1 MPVRE
6 EDRTVKTERSQA
18 GGQKLSHPGRD
29 TASKRGGHPGQA
41 LGGFYFAV
49 PHPNSTVNPL
59 VPLRGN
65 EINKDEDRLFFKR
78 VTHSLER
85 KRKVLQKKD
94 KRTGEEACLG
104 TRPLDLLPHSGGGL
118 EEQELRGL
126 PVPACLCPDHLLA
139 SQPPLQKPL
148 SSDLD
153 FRCLDSLLP
162 RWVGVEREQGSL
174 PAWGQRAA
182 GFPQE
187 HHIQP
192 QQHLSGKPHWLF
204 STQTNTLEVNCLC
217 HACASTLLASGE
229 ATGPEGRTQHSTA
242 VWPETGHPSF
252 TGLTSTQCL

>member
-29 TASKRGGHPGQA
+29 TASKRGRHPGQA

-104 TRPLDLLPHSGGGL
+104 TRPLDILPNSGGGL

-153 FRCLDSLLP
+153 FRCLAWAHCCPGGWGWNGSRAACRHGD
-162 RWVGVEREQGSL
+162 REQ
-174 PAWGQRAA
+174 
-182 GFPQE
+182 
-187 HHIQP
+187 
-192 QQHLSGKPHWLF
+192 
-204 STQTNTLEVNCLC
+204 
-217 HACASTLLASGE
+217 LASHRSITSSHSSILLGNP
-229 ATGPEGRTQHSTA
+229 TGSFLPKPTHWKST
-242 VWPETGHPSF
+242 VCVTPVLPLS
-252 TGLTSTQCL
+252 